1 MNIEFT
7 LTLIIYLWEILYY
20 PVFLQIA
27 ELKAKRDQNQD
38 QEKQMKTRIEHLEKT
53 VKHQQQELKKR
64 ASQVSQFE
72 RVRKAF
78 NDYFLWQSS
87 LRRKCFC
94 GYGLAAVD
102 RAFCR
107 LRKSWGELSVVMYVS
122 QSPSFARP
130 KSEKSLRLRSKPYRK
145 KRLLCFSKWR
155 KSKNLLSPRVF
166 TGHVSPA
173 AAKTECC
180 RRLQSPLLRG

>member
-64 ASQVSQFE
+64 ASQVSEFE
-72 RVRKAF
+72 RVRKPF
-78 NDYFLWQSS
+78 NDYFFVKIEPASQVFLWLWVGRGGSRFLPAAQK
-87 LRRKCFC
+87 LGRA
-94 GYGLAAVD
+94 LA
-102 RAFCR
+102 
-107 LRKSWGELSVVMYVS
+107 
-122 QSPSFARP
+122 PSFARP
-130 KSEKSLRLRSKPYRK
+130 KSGKSLRLCIKPYRK
-145 KRLLCFSKWR
+145 NPCCAFQNEETVRISSARESMRCLQVMFHQQPQKLKLSQAT
-155 KSKNLLSPRVF
+155 KSL
-166 TGHVSPA
+166 A
-173 AAKTECC
+173 
-180 RRLQSPLLRG
+180 